1 MFEGL
6 LFYVKKQRQIDF
18 FVKDTS
24 YGINTED
31 QTLIF
36 DRFKRIDN
44 DYTTKSS
51 GLELGLSITKA
62 YLDMMHGSIC
72 LTSSIGNGS
81 QFYFSIPL
89 ELATK
94 KPKSKNKETLSSI
107 TSKITSSK
115 RILVAEDN
123 EINYFYS

>member
-6 LFYVKKQRQIDF
+6 LFYVKKQQQIDF

-24 YGINTED
+24 YGISTED

-51 GLELGLSITKA
+51 GLGLDLSINKA
-62 YLDMMHGSIC
+62 YLNMMHGSIC
-72 LTSSIGNGS
+72 LTSSIGKGS

-94 KPKSKNKETLSSI
+94 KAKTRKP
-107 TSKITSSK
+107 
-115 RILVAEDN
+115 
-123 EINYFYS
+123 FYQLLQKLLLANAY